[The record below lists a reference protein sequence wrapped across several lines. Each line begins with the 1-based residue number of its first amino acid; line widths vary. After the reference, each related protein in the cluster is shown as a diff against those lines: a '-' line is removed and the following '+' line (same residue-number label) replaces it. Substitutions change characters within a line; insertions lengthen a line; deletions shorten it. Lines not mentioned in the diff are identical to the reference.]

1 MSRVFLPHVITD
13 DSALGGMV
21 IERSLRFRSSH
32 YLSRTPSGAG
42 SNQMTFSFWVKRAA
56 LGSSQTVFSSGET
69 NARAHIYFGSD
80 DKLNCQPFNS
90 SGANTNL
97 VVDRL
102 IRDTISWYH
111 IVLSFNNSAYND
123 TASTVNVY
131 VNGVSASFTPS
142 VTNTPTGG
150 NRLND
155 SSGKRIGE
163 MRPDSG
169 NHLNGYLAEFN
180 FIDGQVLDP
189 SYFGF
194 TDPQTGIWKPKR
206 YEGTYGTN
214 GFHLDFNDNS
224 SVAALGI
231 DKSPNG
237 NDWSVS
243 GVEIDLG
250 THDDSMIDTP
260 TNNFPTLNPSNRSS
274 GPTLDWGNLYFF
286 YNYKPASKT
295 CRTTFRLPKSGK
307 YYWEWENNEASS
319 NPGRWQSGIINAVN
333 ETSTNYDIQG
343 YNDADIVSYSYG
355 GSTWFG
361 TTHTSGSWDGT
372 TRSWYRPQRCA
383 WAVDCDTGNVF
394 LGRVADDATTQWWA
408 SDGSATGNPSKLL
421 NPTGQ
426 IDKDITHHYLPFIS
440 WHDGG
445 GASST
450 GFAIDVNFGQH
461 AFKGTVPDG
470 FKTLSSA
477 NIPPDPTINT
487 IVRPQRHFETLLY
500 TGNSTNNRAITGL
513 GFSPDLVWIKRRSG
527 GAQSHFWVS
536 RGITIS
542 DSGGTG
548 NVGPLA
554 TNDNYAQSATNT
566 DGGFVSFDIDGFT
579 LGKGSS
585 TANADAPYQRN
596 NADSGTYVAWC
607 WKAGGAAVSNSDGSI
622 TSSVSANVEAGF
634 SIVSWTGTGS
644 DGTIGHGLGA
654 VPSIYFVKRL
664 NSAKD
669 WYVQI
674 GNLSGIDLG
683 RFLKLNSNT
692 TINFASDVF
701 AASADTSTVLNTK
714 GDTATNGSGDTYIAY
729 CWTSIPGYSKFGSY
743 TGNGDADGSYVEL
756 GFRPAWL
763 MIKNTATSTWWFIY
777 DVKRETYNPMYN
789 IFGSNVADA
798 EYYDNAY
805 KIDILSNGFKAR
817 GTQPE
822 INKNGETIIYMAF
835 AEQPGATAFDT
846 SPNAR

>member
-1 MSRVFLPHVITD
+1 MARGGAAPLPTITD
-13 DSALGGMV
+13 DRALGDAK
-21 IERSLRFRSSH
+21 IQRSLRFDDGDSA
-32 YLSRTPSGAG
+32 YLSRTPSSAGDRRTFTISIWAKRGNTGSGAMFG
-42 SNQMTFSFWVKRAA
+42 SWISDSDRATFRFSSDYIEFQDS
-56 LGSSQTVFSSGET
+56 GSSASVKT
-69 NARAHIYFGSD
+69 NAVFRD
-80 DKLNCQPFNS
+80 V
-90 SGANTNL
+90 AN
-97 VVDRL
+97 
-102 IRDTISWYH
+102 WYH
-111 IVLSFNNSAYND
+111 VVAAID
-123 TASTVNVY
+123 TTQGTQSNRGKIY
-131 VNGVSASFTPS
+131 VNGVQQSLSSNNFTQNVQTS
-142 VTNTPTGG
+142 VNNNSVQVFGT
-150 NRLND
+150 RWI
-155 SSGKRIGE
+155 SG
-163 MRPDSG
+163 PNSNFD
-169 NHLNGYLAEFN
+169 GYLAEIN
-180 FIDGQVLDP
+180 LIDGQQLDA

-194 TDPQTGIWKPKR
+194 TDSQTGIWMPKR

-214 GFHLDFNDNS
+214 GVRLDFSDNS
-224 SVAALGI
+224 SASTLAI

-237 NDWSVS
+237 NDFASTNVAVSDSV
-243 GVEIDLG
+243 
-250 THDDSMIDTP
+250 IDTP
-260 TNNFPTLNPSNRSS
+260 SNNFCTLNSVNKDSNTTLSEGNLKAAGSSSTAYSNHTHGTIAKSS
-274 GPTLDWGNLYFF
+274 GKWYYEVEYTSNAGGHNSNLPAIGWVRTSLDPSDNPTV
-286 YNYKPASKT
+286 
-295 CRTTFRLPKSGK
+295 SG
-307 YYWEWENNEASS
+307 
-319 NPGRWQSGIINAVN
+319 GLC
-333 ETSTNYDIQG
+333 
-343 YNDADIVSYSYG
+343 
-355 GSTWFG
+355 
-361 TTHTSGSWDGT
+361 
-372 TRSWYRPQRCA
+372 YRPANADYIDLDGNDTSDDKPQTS
-383 WAVDCDTGNVF
+383 TGNVIQ
-394 LGRVADDATTQWWA
+394 VAIDLDAGKIWFGNGGTYFE
-408 SDGSATGNPSKLL
+408 SGNPS
-421 NPTGQ
+421 TGANA
-426 IDKDITHHYLPFIS
+426 TLTFT
-440 WHDGG
+440 G
-445 GASST
+445 GAEELTPFLRSLSST
-450 GFAIDVNFGQH
+450 FNFNFGQR
-461 AFKGTVPDG
+461 AFSYTPPIG
-470 FKTLSSA
+470 FNKLSGSTS
-477 NIPPDPTINT
+477 ILPS
-487 IVRPQRHFETLLY
+487 VLKPQRHFETLLY

-554 TNDNYAQSATNT
+554 TNDSYAQTATNT

-622 TSSVSANVEAGF
+622 TSSVSANQEAGF
-634 SIVSWTGTGS
+634 SIVTWTGTGS

-674 GNLSGIDLG
+674 GNINDISLG

-743 TGNGDADGSYVEL
+743 KGNGNADGSYVEL

-822 INKNGETIIYMAF
+822 INKDGDTIIYMAF
-835 AEQPGATAFDT
+835 AEQPGTT
-846 SPNAR
+846 SFGTVANAR